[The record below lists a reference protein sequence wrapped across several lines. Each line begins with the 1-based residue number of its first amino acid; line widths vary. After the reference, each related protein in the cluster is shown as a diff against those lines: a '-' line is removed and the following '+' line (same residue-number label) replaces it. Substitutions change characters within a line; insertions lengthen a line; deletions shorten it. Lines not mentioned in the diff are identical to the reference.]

1 MNDFVKEKSTRL
13 EGRTAVI
20 TGGAGVLCRSMAE
33 ELARHGASVAILNR
47 TVSKGEEVVAAIEAQ
62 GGKAIAVACDVT
74 QADSV
79 IAAAAIVLEKLGP
92 CDILINGAGGNHSSA
107 NTTNEIFKQEDLEQP
122 DITTFFDVSVEG
134 FRQVMDLNFVG
145 SLIPTQI
152 FARQMIERN
161 VPATVI
167 NISSMSAPSPM
178 TKVPAYSAA
187 KAAINNFTQWLAV
200 HLAESGIRVNAIA
213 PGFFLTEQNRNLLL
227 KPDGSP
233 TERSSKIIAHTP
245 MRRFGK
251 PEDLLGTL
259 MWLADERQSGFVT
272 GTVIP
277 VDGGFMAYS
286 GV

>member
-1 MNDFVKEKSTRL
+1 MSEFAKERSTRL

-47 TVSKGEEVVAAIEAQ
+47 TVSKGEEVVAAIEAA

-79 IAAAAIVLEKLGP
+79 IAAAAVVQEKLGP
-92 CDILINGAGGNHSSA
+92 CDILINGAGGNHASA
-107 NTTNEIFKQEDLEQP
+107 NTTNEIFRQEDLQQP

-152 FARQMIERN
+152 FARQMIERD

-227 KPDGSP
+227 KSDGSP